1 MTVDLRLG
9 RWQDVLADVECDA
22 LICDPPYSER
32 THSGHDSVAADSNGQ
47 VDRQEIRDNRV
58 HQRLGLRPMRQ
69 HIAYSAWGE
78 SDMAEFIAHWS
89 PRVRGWMV
97 IMTDSELGKPT
108 ERMLA
113 DSGRY
118 AFSPVPIVEVGSRV
132 RLSGDGPS
140 SWTCWLIVA
149 RPKREP
155 YSKWGT
161 LPGAYIGSGK
171 GDREHIGGKDSGI
184 MRAIVR
190 DYSRPGDL
198 VCDPCAGAATTLVAA
213 AMEGRRAVGCEMDSE
228 TFAKAQKR
236 VSRGYTPTLFD
247 ADRPMV
253 QRSLL
258 GSDE

>member
-1 MTVDLRLG
+1 MTIDLRLG

-22 LICDPPYSER
+22 LICDPPYSAR
-32 THSGHDSVAADSNGQ
+32 THDAHGRDAAAAAAMPDPKKAPKPVPYACWSGD
-47 VDRQEIRDNRV
+47 EMETF
-58 HQRLGLRPMRQ
+58 LRSW
-69 HIAYSAWGE
+69 H
-78 SDMAEFIAHWS
+78 
-89 PRVRGWMV
+89 PRVRGWISV
-97 IMTDSELGKPT
+97 ITDHGLSRVV
-108 ERMLA
+108 ERVLC
-113 DSGRY
+113 DVGRY
-118 AFSPVPIVEVGSRV
+118 VFAPIPIVEVGSRI
-132 RLSGDGPS
+132 RLAGDGPS

-149 RPKREP
+149 RPKTRDFQR
-155 YSKWGT
+155 WGT

-198 VCDPCAGAATTLVAA
+198 VCDPCLGAATTAYAA
-213 AMEGRRAVGCEMDSE
+213 ACEGRRFVGCEMDPE

>member
-1 MTVDLRLG
+1 VTIDLRLG
-9 RWQDVLADVECDA
+9 RWQDVMQDVECDA
-22 LICDPPYSER
+22 LICDPPYSAR
-32 THSGHDSVAADSNGQ
+32 THGCQQGKDLGRTMLSYAAWSED
-47 VDRQEIRDNRV
+47 DI
-58 HQRLGLRPMRQ
+58 
-69 HIAYSAWGE
+69 SAFVNHWG
-78 SDMAEFIAHWS
+78 
-89 PRVRGWMV
+89 PRTRGWIAV
-97 IMTDSELGKPT
+97 ITDHILVPIFASAMEMPENG
-108 ERMLA
+108 
-113 DSGRY
+113 GRY
-118 AFSPVPIVEVGSRV
+118 VFAPIPIVETGSRV
-132 RLSGDGPS
+132 RLTGDGPS
-140 SWTCWLIVA
+140 SWTCYLVVG
-149 RPKREP
+149 RPKCEP

-161 LPGAYIGSGK
+161 LPGAYIGSGR

-198 VCDPCAGAATTLVAA
+198 VCDPCLGAATTAYAA
-213 AMEGRRAVGCEMDSE
+213 ACEGRRFVGCEMDPE